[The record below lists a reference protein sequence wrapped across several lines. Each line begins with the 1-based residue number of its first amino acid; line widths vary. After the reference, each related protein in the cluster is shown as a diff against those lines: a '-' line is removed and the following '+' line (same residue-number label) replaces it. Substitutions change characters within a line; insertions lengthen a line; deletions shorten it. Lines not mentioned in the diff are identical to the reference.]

1 MIDPEELDRLAT
13 RAAAGGAD
21 APAAMSAIYAH
32 LNRAVRSWVLRYVHD
47 DHTAE
52 DVTQDVWLK
61 IAQSI
66 GHYQPGT
73 QFMGWL
79 YTTTRNTINDHFRHV
94 QRRPQEVL
102 EANHLQLDRP
112 RPGLTP
118 HQYAERRDV
127 ARAIA
132 LHIDKLKPDSRT
144 CLYLRFFDGLP
155 PAHTAQIM
163 GKTEGA
169 IRTLTTR
176 SLRRLAKVLP
186 DGDSSAALV
195 EELLTIAAAEKGR
208 VTGVR
213 VETTQDARA
222 PHAATR

>member
-1 MIDPEELDRLAT
+1 MIDPEELDLLAT

-21 APAAMSAIYAH
+21 APAAMSEVYAH
-32 LNRAVRSWVLRYVHD
+32 LNGTVYSWVLRYVHD
-47 DHTAE
+47 GHTAE
-52 DVTQDVWLK
+52 DLAQEVWFKITQN
-61 IAQSI
+61 IAR
-66 GHYQPGT
+66 YQPGT

-79 YTTTRNTINDHFRHV
+79 NTITRNTVNDHFRHV

-102 EANHLQLDRP
+102 EADHLQLDRP
-112 RPGLTP
+112 RPGLSP
-118 HQYAERRDV
+118 HQYAERRDI
-127 ARAIA
+127 ARAVA
-132 LHIDKLKPDSRT
+132 LHMDKLRPDSRT
-144 CLYLRFFDGLP
+144 CLLLRFFDGLP

-169 IRTLTTR
+169 IRTLTAR
-176 SLRRLAKVLP
+176 SLRRLAQVLP

-222 PHAATR
+222 PHAATQ